1 MRTVVISLG
10 GSLIFPGKIAVE
22 FLKAFKSVIT
32 PFAEK
37 QRVVIVCG
45 GGTLARE
52 YITAASQI
60 IKCDDTT
67 KDWLGIGATRQN
79 ALLLQSIFGEAAYE
93 QIIQDPTQP
102 FTTEKQI
109 IIAAGWK
116 PGFSTDMGAVK
127 LAELLHADEVIN
139 MSNITHVYDKDP
151 RQHPEAQKQEQLTW
165 EAFQSIVGNTWKPG
179 MNAPFDPI
187 ASTVAAELN
196 LKVIILGNDTEN
208 LSACLNRQ
216 PFIGTTISNS

>member
-10 GSLIFPGKIAVE
+10 GSLIFPGKIAVD
-22 FLKAFKSVIT
+22 FLKDFIGIIKQ
-32 PFAEK
+32 FAK
-37 QRVVIVCG
+37 QNKVVIVCG

-52 YITAASQI
+52 YITAASQLVE
-60 IKCDDTT
+60 CDDVT

-79 ALLLQSIFGEAAYE
+79 ALLVQSLFGEDVYE
-93 QIIQDPTQP
+93 HIVQDPTEP
-102 FTTEKQI
+102 FTTSKHI
-109 IIAAGWK
+109 IVGAGWK

-151 RQHPEAQKQEQLTW
+151 RVHPDARKQDQLTW
-165 EAFQSIVGNTWKPG
+165 DAFKAIVGETWKPG

-187 ASTVAAELN
+187 ASSVAAELK
-196 LKVIILGNDTEN
+196 LKVIIIGNDISN
-208 LSACLNRQ
+208 LSDCLNNQ
-216 PFIGTTISNS
+216 PFVGTTISQH